1 MESLADN
8 SAAIEVYYRA
18 DEECGFLY
26 VPFGDI
32 ADPYLVRPWRIELL
46 FHVVDWISD
55 FKAPSAFC
63 ACPDAVETHL
73 AHQPSDHCNGHVQAS
88 FLHDDGDLV
97 RPKALLAFIED
108 VAYTF
113 LERRNSCLEPCG
125 IAFIVFD
132 MPVEESPGDTECIAE
147 DVDVVFYGVFTV
159 EFFHCIELGFYVGVQ
174 SFVGALEYFADSFLS
189 FKLHLQDAYITPVR
203 RRSGRCRNN
212 GGWSQV
218 AFCPVVDGLS
228 GDAVL
233 SGKRL
238 DLHIVAI
245 VAG

>member
-1 MESLADN
+1 MGTVPATCLVCDN

-88 FLHDDGDLV
+88 FLHNDGDLV
-97 RPKALLAFIED
+97 RSKPLFVLVED
-108 VAYTF
+108 IAYAF
-113 LERRNSCLEPCG
+113 LECRNSCLEPRS
-125 IAFIVFD
+125 IAFVVSD
-132 MPVEESPGDTECIAE
+132 MPVEESPGDTERIAE
-147 DVDVVFYGVFTV
+147 N
-159 EFFHCIELGFYVGVQ
+159 L
-174 SFVGALEYFADSFLS
+174 A
-189 FKLHLQDAYITPVR
+189 
-203 RRSGRCRNN
+203 
-212 GGWSQV
+212 V
-218 AFCPVVDGLS
+218 AGTMMDGL
-228 GDAVL
+228 
-233 SGKRL
+233 RL
-238 DLHIVAI
+238 PFVQL
-245 VAG
+245 